1 MQLLLPRVNFKVI
14 YEIENN
20 VMLMCF
26 KKKKY
31 SPKKVSRV
39 QKFAKWLEET
49 FADFANLLFSDF
61 SQVNLRLK

>member
-1 MQLLLPRVNFKVI
+1 
-14 YEIENN
+14 
-20 VMLMCF
+20 MLMCF